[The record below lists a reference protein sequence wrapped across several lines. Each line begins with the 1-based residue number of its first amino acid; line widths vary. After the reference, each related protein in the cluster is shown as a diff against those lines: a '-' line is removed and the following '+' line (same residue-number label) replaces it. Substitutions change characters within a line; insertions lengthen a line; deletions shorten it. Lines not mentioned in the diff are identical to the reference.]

1 MSQWVYKATTKKI
14 SYEDTENLAT
24 KYNFLARSAF
34 TSSGARPSRVSKV
47 MPDDIIHF
55 YYRLRGGPVETIGSF
70 RVINGGVKFPDRF
83 SDYVAMTA
91 LVGVNETSTD
101 LIRELEKD
109 HKLDPDKGYARDPVL
124 KVFTGWAIEKI
135 EGMRAPEFDQAKL
148 FRVPRITLWYYPHPK
163 SSP

>member
-1 MSQWVYKATTKKI
+1 MSQWVYKATTTKI
-14 SYEDTENLAT
+14 SYEDTRNLAT

-34 TSSGARPSRVSKV
+34 TRTGARPSRVSKV

-55 YYRLRGGPVETIGSF
+55 YYRLRDKQVETIGSF
-70 RVINGGVKFPDRF
+70 RVINGGVRFPDRF

-91 LVGVNETSTD
+91 LVGVKDTSTD
-101 LIRELEKD
+101 MIRALEKD
-109 HKLDPDKGYARDPVL
+109 HKLDPDKGYARDSVL

-135 EGMRAPEFDQAKL
+135 EGMGAPEFDQAKL
-148 FRVPRITLWYYPHPK
+148 FRAPQITLWHYPHPK